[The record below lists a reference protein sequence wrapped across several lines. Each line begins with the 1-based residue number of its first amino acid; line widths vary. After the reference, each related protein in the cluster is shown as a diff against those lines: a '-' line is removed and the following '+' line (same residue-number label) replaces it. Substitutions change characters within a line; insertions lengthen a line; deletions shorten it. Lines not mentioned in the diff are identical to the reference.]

1 MEVTLNKG
9 DLLKLYEN
17 FNIFCDATVCND
29 CKYSAEEECFV
40 SYVFDKDRCII
51 TKDESVSKSDIDSYY
66 KVTVDMVN
74 GNKYSCDVNSNYFF
88 ELKRYV
94 ISIRDKNGKGTIFNI
109 KRVKRVSLSEYSK
122 EGILLNDKVIW
133 SK

>member
-1 MEVTLNKG
+1 
-9 DLLKLYEN
+9 
-17 FNIFCDATVCND
+17 
-29 CKYSAEEECFV
+29 
-40 SYVFDKDRCII
+40 
-51 TKDESVSKSDIDSYY
+51 
-66 KVTVDMVN
+66 MVN